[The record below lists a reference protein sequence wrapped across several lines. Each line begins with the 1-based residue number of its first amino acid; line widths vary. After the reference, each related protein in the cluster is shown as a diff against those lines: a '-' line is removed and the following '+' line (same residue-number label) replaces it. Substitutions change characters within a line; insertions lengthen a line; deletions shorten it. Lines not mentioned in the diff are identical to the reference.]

1 MIQSEQIVF
10 SDTFAYHV
18 YSGRGEDHKVVE
30 NICSKVVGSRFIGFP
45 SPER

>member
-18 YSGRGEDHKVVE
+18 YSGRGEDKKSCLR
-30 NICSKVVGSRFIGFP
+30 IT
-45 SPER
+45 

>member
-18 YSGRGEDHKVVE
+18 YSGRGEGK
-30 NICSKVVGSRFIGFP
+30 KKLP
-45 SPER
+45 SPYISLVKQSVWLKGEW

>member
-18 YSGRGEDHKVVE
+18 YSGRGEDKKVAFALDKH
-30 NICSKVVGSRFIGFP
+30 C
-45 SPER
+45 